1 MKNYRIDLTCIYNG
15 SMVVEAE
22 TEEEALQIAQ
32 ESLNDKTLKEFPDY
46 VELPNGGFQFGEATA
61 DDVYEEE

>member
-22 TEEEALQIAQ
+22 NENEALQKAQ
-32 ESLNDKTLKEFPDY
+32 ESLNHKTLKQFPDY
-46 VELPNGGFQFGEATA
+46 VEIPNGSFQFGEATA
-61 DDVYEEE
+61 DDVYEEQ